1 MLLSLQQS
9 YSLNL
14 YHHQLYHGYPF
25 IAHTNLCSSLSSF
38 FGGSQQCR
46 GRVSSLLYN
55 INLYYNQ
62 SNSLRI
68 KRDLF
73 PAFQNKWTHVN
84 PMHQYH
90 ILFDAQR
97 RYNIIIYVVL
107 LALKAYRPFSRIA
120 KSNLPKCKSLTLSLT
135 YARTHVYTLIFS
147 LLQNFF
153 YTTIFSYGPNSIVLL
168 IFNNRIRMLI
178 IRW

>member
-1 MLLSLQQS
+1 MQK
-9 YSLNL
+9 
-14 YHHQLYHGYPF
+14 
-25 IAHTNLCSSLSSF
+25 TSSII
-38 FGGSQQCR
+38 
-46 GRVSSLLYN
+46 SSLLYN

-73 PAFQNKWTHVN
+73 PALQNKWTHVN

-107 LALKAYRPFSRIA
+107 LALKAYRPFRRIA
-120 KSNLPKCKSLTLSLT
+120 KSNLLKCKSLTHKNGVLRSHM
-135 YARTHVYTLIFS
+135 YTHIFRLFSASQFLLHTIIIFS
-147 LLQNFF
+147 DMRLNS
-153 YTTIFSYGPNSIVLL
+153 TILM
-168 IFNNRIRMLI
+168 IFNHHLCMLVMI
-178 IRW
+178 FKRTPIQYH